1 MNRVPSVLF
10 VCTGNICRS
19 PTAEGVLRSLLER
32 SGLAGEVDSAGT
44 MDYHV
49 GEPPDPRSQAAAA
62 ARGYDLSPLR
72 GRVVGADD
80 LERFDHVWVMDRGHL
95 NRLRARYGD
104 RPNVR
109 LFLEATAP
117 EGVRAREVPDP
128 YAGDAAGFERVLDL
142 IEAGCRAAVTR
153 WSEGATAAAEADGDA

>member
-1 MNRVPSVLF
+1 VLF

-19 PTAEGVLRSLLER
+19 PTAEGVMRALLER
-32 SGLAGEVDSAGT
+32 SGMAGEVDSAGT
-44 MDYHV
+44 MGYHV
-49 GEPPDPRSQAAAA
+49 GDPPDGRSQAAAA

-72 GRVVGADD
+72 GRVVREED

-128 YAGDAAGFERVLDL
+128 YAGDVAGFERVLDL
-142 IEAGCRAAVTR
+142 IEAGCRAAVER
-153 WSEGATAAAEADGDA
+153 WTASVGGGADAET

>member
-1 MNRVPSVLF
+1 MLF

-19 PTAEGVLRSLLER
+19 PTAEGVMRALLER
-32 SGLAGEVDSAGT
+32 AGLAGEVDSAGT
-44 MDYHV
+44 MGYHV
-49 GEPPDPRSQAAAA
+49 GDPPDPRSQAAAA
-62 ARGYDLSPLR
+62 ARGYDLSTLR
-72 GRVVGADD
+72 GRVVSEDD

-95 NRLRARYGD
+95 NRLRARFGD

-142 IEAGCRAAVTR
+142 IEAGCRAAV
-153 WSEGATAAAEADGDA
+153 EGWAVEADGAA

>member
-1 MNRVPSVLF
+1 VLF

-19 PTAEGVLRSLLER
+19 PTAEGVMRALLER
-32 SGLAGEVDSAGT
+32 SGMAGEVDSAGT

-49 GEPPDPRSQAAAA
+49 GDPPDRRSQAAAA
-62 ARGYDLSPLR
+62 ARGYDLSSLR
-72 GRVVGADD
+72 GRVVNEDD

-104 RPNVR
+104 HPNVR

-142 IEAGCRAAVTR
+142 IEAGCRAAVER
-153 WSEGATAAAEADGDA
+153 WTASADGAADADA

>member
-1 MNRVPSVLF
+1 MLF

-19 PTAEGVLRSLLER
+19 PTAEGVMRALLER
-32 SGLAGEVDSAGT
+32 SGMAGEVDSAGT
-44 MDYHV
+44 MGYHV
-49 GEPPDPRSQAAAA
+49 GDPPDGRSQAAAA

-72 GRVVGADD
+72 GRVVREED

-128 YAGDAAGFERVLDL
+128 YAGDVAGFERVLDL
-142 IEAGCRAAVTR
+142 IEAGCRAAVER
-153 WSEGATAAAEADGDA
+153 WTASVGGGADAET

>member
-1 MNRVPSVLF
+1 VLF

-19 PTAEGVLRSLLER
+19 PTAEGVMRALLER
-32 SGLAGEVDSAGT
+32 SGMAGEVDSAGT
-44 MDYHV
+44 MGYHV
-49 GEPPDPRSQAAAA
+49 GDPPDGRSQAAAA
-62 ARGYDLSPLR
+62 ARGYDLSSLR
-72 GRVVGADD
+72 GRVVREED

-128 YAGDAAGFERVLDL
+128 YAGDVAGFERVLDL
-142 IEAGCRAAVTR
+142 IEAGCRAAVER
-153 WSEGATAAAEADGDA
+153 WTASVGGGADAET

>member
-1 MNRVPSVLF
+1 MLF

-19 PTAEGVLRSLLER
+19 PTAEGVMRALLER
-32 SGLAGEVDSAGT
+32 SGMAGEVDSAGT
-44 MDYHV
+44 MGYHV
-49 GEPPDPRSQAAAA
+49 GDPPDGRSQAAAA
-62 ARGYDLSPLR
+62 ARGYDLSSLR
-72 GRVVGADD
+72 GRVVREED

-128 YAGDAAGFERVLDL
+128 YAGDVAGFERVLDL
-142 IEAGCRAAVTR
+142 IEAGCRAAVER
-153 WSEGATAAAEADGDA
+153 WTASVGGGADAET

>member
-1 MNRVPSVLF
+1 MR
-10 VCTGNICRS
+10 
-19 PTAEGVLRSLLER
+19 ALLER
-32 SGLAGEVDSAGT
+32 SGMAGEVDSAGT
-44 MDYHV
+44 MGYHV
-49 GEPPDPRSQAAAA
+49 GDPPDGRSQAAAA

-72 GRVVGADD
+72 GRVVREED

-128 YAGDAAGFERVLDL
+128 YAGDVAGFERVLDL
-142 IEAGCRAAVTR
+142 IEAGCRAAVER
-153 WSEGATAAAEADGDA
+153 WTASVGGGADAET

>member
-1 MNRVPSVLF
+1 M
-10 VCTGNICRS
+10 
-19 PTAEGVLRSLLER
+19 RSLLER

-44 MDYHV
+44 IAYHV
-49 GEPPDPRSQAAAA
+49 GEAPDTRSQAAAA

-72 GRVVGADD
+72 GREVTEDD

-142 IEAGCRAAVTR
+142 IEAGCRAAVQR
-153 WSEGATAAAEADGDA
+153 WSADSAADAGADG

>member
-1 MNRVPSVLF
+1 MLF

-19 PTAEGVLRSLLER
+19 PTAEGVMRALLER

-49 GEPPDPRSQAAAA
+49 GDPPDRRSQAAAA

-72 GRVVGADD
+72 GRAVSEED

-95 NRLRARYGD
+95 NRLRARHGD

-142 IEAGCRAAVTR
+142 IEAGCRAAVER
-153 WSEGATAAAEADGDA
+153 WNASADGEADVGT

>member
-1 MNRVPSVLF
+1 VLF

-19 PTAEGVLRSLLER
+19 PTAEGVMRTLLER
-32 SGLAGEVDSAGT
+32 SGMAGEVDSAGT
-44 MDYHV
+44 MGYHV
-49 GEPPDPRSQAAAA
+49 GDPPDRRSQAAAA

-72 GRVVGADD
+72 GRVVSEDD

-128 YAGDAAGFERVLDL
+128 YAGDTAGFERVLDL
-142 IEAGCRAAVTR
+142 IEAGCRAAVER
-153 WSEGATAAAEADGDA
+153 WSAAADGEADAGA

>member
-1 MNRVPSVLF
+1 VLF

-19 PTAEGVLRSLLER
+19 PTAEGVMRALLER
-32 SGLAGEVDSAGT
+32 SGMAGEVDSAGT
-44 MDYHV
+44 MGYHV
-49 GEPPDPRSQAAAA
+49 GDPPDGRSQAAAA

-72 GRVVGADD
+72 GRVVREED

-128 YAGDAAGFERVLDL
+128 YAGDVAGFERVLDL
-142 IEAGCRAAVTR
+142 IEAGCRAAVER
-153 WSEGATAAAEADGDA
+153 WTASVGGGADAEA

>member
-1 MNRVPSVLF
+1 MPSVLF

-19 PTAEGVLRSLLER
+19 PTAEGVLRAMLADA
-32 SGLAGEVDSAGT
+32 GLSGEVDSAGT
-44 MDYHV
+44 MAYHV
-49 GEPPDPRSQAAAA
+49 GDPPDRRSQAAAA
-62 ARGYDLSPLR
+62 RRGYDLSALR
-72 GRVVGADD
+72 GRVLDEGDVD
-80 LERFDHVWVMDRGHL
+80 RFDHVWVMDRGHL

-128 YAGDAAGFERVLDL
+128 YSGDAAGFERVLDM
-142 IEAGCRAAVTR
+142 IEAGCRAAVDG
-153 WSEGATAAAEADGDA
+153 WLMEDDGEA

>member
-1 MNRVPSVLF
+1 MLF

-19 PTAEGVLRSLLER
+19 PTAEGVMRTLLER
-32 SGLAGEVDSAGT
+32 SGMAGEVDSAGT
-44 MDYHV
+44 IGYHV
-49 GEPPDPRSQAAAA
+49 GDPPDRRSQLAAA
-62 ARGYDLSPLR
+62 ARGYDLSSLR
-72 GRVVGADD
+72 GREVTEDD

-128 YAGDAAGFERVLDL
+128 YAGDEAGFERVLDL
-142 IEAGCRAAVTR
+142 IEAGCRAALTR
-153 WSEGATAAAEADGDA
+153 WTAPADAADDG